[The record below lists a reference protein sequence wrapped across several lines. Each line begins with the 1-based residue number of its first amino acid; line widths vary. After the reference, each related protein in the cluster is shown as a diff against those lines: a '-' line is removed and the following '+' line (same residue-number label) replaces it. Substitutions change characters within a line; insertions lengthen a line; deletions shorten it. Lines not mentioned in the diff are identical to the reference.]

1 MNKHKTELMVGVLVV
16 LTVAAVLLLA
26 LKVANQT
33 MTSSG
38 DTYQLYAKFDN
49 IGGLK
54 ERSAVKVG
62 GVTIGRVT
70 DIHLDKEDYTP
81 VVTLSISTDYE
92 GFPETSSVS
101 ILTSGLLGEQ
111 YVGFQPGFSFDG
123 IEELKDGDYLQDT
136 KSALVLEDLI
146 GQFLFNRGGNDSKN
160 DD

>member
-1 MNKHKTELMVGVLVV
+1 MNKYKTEVLVGVFVA
-16 LTVAAVLLLA
+16 LTIGALLLLA

-33 MTSSG
+33 VASDSA
-38 DTYQLYAKFDN
+38 TYTLYAKFDN

-54 ERSAVKVG
+54 PRSAVKVG
-62 GVTIGRVT
+62 GVTIGRVDSIT
-70 DIHLDKEDYTP
+70 LDSSDFTP
-81 VVTLSISTDYE
+81 VVELSIMQEYS

-123 IEELKDGDYLQDT
+123 VADLQDGDYLQDT

-146 GQFLFNRGGNDSKN
+146 GQFLFNRGS
-160 DD
+160 DDD

>member
-1 MNKHKTELMVGVLVV
+1 MNKYKTEVLVGVFVA
-16 LTVAAVLLLA
+16 LTIGALLLLA

-33 MTSSG
+33 IASDG
-38 DTYQLYAKFDN
+38 ATYTLYAKFDN

-54 ERSAVKVG
+54 PRSAVKVG
-62 GVTIGRVT
+62 GVTIGRVDSIT
-70 DIHLDKEDYTP
+70 LDSSDFTP
-81 VVTLSISTDYE
+81 IVQLSIMQEYS

-123 IEELKDGDYLQDT
+123 VADLQDGDYLQDT

-146 GQFLFNRGGNDSKN
+146 GQFLFNRGSE

>member
-1 MNKHKTELMVGVLVV
+1 MSKYKTELMVGVFVV
-16 LTVAAVLLLA
+16 LTVGAILLLA

-33 MTSSG
+33 MTSDG
-38 DTYQLYAKFDN
+38 DTYTLYAKFDN

-54 ERSAVKVG
+54 VRSAVKVG

-70 DIHLDKEDYTP
+70 SITLDKDDFTP
-81 VVTLSISTDYE
+81 VVALSILKQYN

-111 YVGFQPGFSFDG
+111 YVGLQPGFSIDG
-123 IEELKDGDYLQDT
+123 VANLKDGDYLQDT

-146 GQFLFNRGGNDSKN
+146 GQFLFNRGSND
-160 DD
+160 